1 MFIRTWLVFLYL
13 GHCSFLSAQAS
24 EVDVAQL
31 LEIYFQDNET
41 IDPDAVQWLPDHL
54 EYLLRHPL
62 SLNEAERTS
71 LYSLGLLQ
79 PLQIEHF
86 LSYRSRLGPLLSLYE
101 LQAIP
106 EWTVETIRLIR
117 PFVRV
122 GSASFDQRAR
132 PLWKGLFQGSNELT
146 YQLQRPRQA
155 VKATDFEG
163 SPLGIG
169 IRFRHQFDGRM
180 RYGATLEKDP
190 GEAFFQ
196 KSNPKGFDFNSFHF
210 FVEEKKH
217 LWFRKLALGD
227 FNVQLGQG
235 LLIQTGYNPGKSA
248 ETIQLYRNS
257 KGILPY
263 SGFGEALFLRG
274 LGSQFR
280 VRPKLEA
287 LFFVS
292 SRRKDAA
299 VDTLFP
305 DNLEF
310 VFFTGLQT
318 AGLHRSPAELAAEQQ
333 VKEGMAG
340 GSLTRSFASGHVS
353 SNWVYTWLDTDRAPK
368 PLPYRLYQFRGD
380 RLFTGS
386 MDYLF
391 RKRNHLFFGE
401 NAVSQNGGWAL
412 TNGMIMGVDRRASLA
427 LFFRELAPQFQTLH
441 GAAFAETTGA
451 SNERGW
457 YLGVEVRPSKFIR
470 INGFVDLWQHPWLRY
485 RVSAPSHGSEY
496 LLRLNWQPSKQLA
509 MYLLAQSRRKMQNEV
524 ESSQGLVTIDRN
536 RLRFHLQYKLGRGM
550 EYRCRLEW
558 ILLKSASKSLGT
570 GFLGYQE
577 LVVKPKNSSV
587 YGSIR
592 FALFDTDTYDSR
604 VYAFENALFSAISIP
619 ALAGRG
625 SRWYAIVR
633 WKAHQNWRL
642 DARLEAT
649 FVDRSVS
656 SSTQVG
662 IQPGIQVQGRFF
674 W

>member
-13 GHCSFLSAQAS
+13 GHPFFLPAQES

-31 LEIYFQDNET
+31 LEIYFQDHET

-54 EYLLRHPL
+54 EYLLHHPL

-71 LYSLGLLQ
+71 LSSLGLLQ
-79 PLQIEHF
+79 PIQIEHF
-86 LSYRSRLGPLLSLYE
+86 LTYRSRLGPLLSLYE

-117 PFVRV
+117 PFIRV
-122 GSASFDQRAR
+122 GSSSLDQRAR
-132 PLWKGLFQGSNELT
+132 PLWNGIYQGNNELT
-146 YQLQRPRQA
+146 YQLQRPQKA
-155 VKATDFEG
+155 VMATDFEG

-169 IRFRHQFDGRM
+169 LRFRHQFDGRV
-180 RYGATLEKDP
+180 RFGVTLEKDP
-190 GEAFFQ
+190 GEAFLQ
-196 KSNPKGFDFNSFHF
+196 KSNPQGFDFNSFHF
-210 FVEEKKH
+210 FIEEKKH
-217 LWFRKLALGD
+217 PWFRKLALGD
-227 FNVQLGQG
+227 YNVQLGQG

-248 ETIQLYRNS
+248 ETVQLYRNS

-274 LGSQFR
+274 LGAQIR

-287 LFFVS
+287 LFFAS
-292 SRRKDAA
+292 GRRKDAA
-299 VDTLFP
+299 VDTLIT
-305 DNLEF
+305 DDQET

-318 AGLHRSPAELAAEQQ
+318 AGLHRNPTELAAEQQ
-333 VKEGMAG
+333 VKEGMIG
-340 GSLTRSFASGHVS
+340 GSLTHSFASGHVS
-353 SNWVYTWLDTDRAPK
+353 SNWVYTWLDTDRASR
-368 PLPYRLYQFRGD
+368 PLPYRLYQFRGN
-380 RLFTGS
+380 RLLTSSF
-386 MDYLF
+386 DYLL
-391 RKRNHLFFGE
+391 RKQNHLFFGE
-401 NAVSQNGGWAL
+401 NAMSQNGGWAL
-412 TNGMIMGVDRRASLA
+412 TNGMIMGVDRRASLV
-427 LFFRELAPQFQTLH
+427 LFFRELAPTFQTLY

-451 SNERGW
+451 ANERGW
-457 YLGVEVRPSKFIR
+457 YLGVEFRPSKSIR
-470 INGFVDLWQHPWLRY
+470 INGFVDLWKHPWLRY
-485 RVSAPSHGSEY
+485 RVSAPSNGSEY
-496 LLRLNWQPSKQLA
+496 LLRWSWQPSRNLSI
-509 MYLLAQSRRKMQNEV
+509 YLLAQSRRKMQNEV
-524 ESSQGLVTIDRN
+524 NASNGLVAIDRN
-536 RLRFHLQYKLGRGM
+536 RFRFHLQYKLGRGM

-558 ILLKSASKSLGT
+558 ISLTSASQPLGT

-577 LVVKPKNSSV
+577 LVAKPKNSSV
-587 YGSIR
+587 SGSIR

-649 FVDRSVS
+649 FIDRSVS

-662 IQPGIQVQGRFF
+662 IQPGIQVQGRFY